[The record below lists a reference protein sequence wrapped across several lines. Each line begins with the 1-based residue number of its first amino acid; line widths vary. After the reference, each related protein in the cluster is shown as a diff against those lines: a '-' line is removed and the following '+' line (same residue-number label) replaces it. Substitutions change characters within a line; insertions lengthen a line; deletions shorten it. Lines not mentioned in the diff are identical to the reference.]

1 MLCLPFSKKVQPCIH
16 KIEPLYRLFVKKTLA
31 AEPVLED
38 WGDAAGQ
45 AAGYVEQGDV
55 ATFKAFEPIFRNI
68 LSLAMIAGALVCFIM
83 LVVGGFRFMTSGGD
97 PKKTAAAGGTLTY
110 AVLGLVMFIGA
121 WFIMKFIR
129 EFTGVDITVFEI
141 PS

>member
-1 MLCLPFSKKVQPCIH
+1 MNFLNLI
-16 KIEPLYRLFVKKTLA
+16 IKTAQA
-31 AEPVLED
+31 AEPLLEKWD
-38 WGDAAGQ
+38 KAPYIETFTNPAGTVI
-45 AAGYVEQGDV
+45 ANDV

-83 LVVGGFRFMTSGGD
+83 LIVGGFRFMTSGGD

-110 AVLGLVMFIGA
+110 AILGLVMFIGA

-129 EFTGVDITVFEI
+129 EFTGVDVTVFEI

>member
-1 MLCLPFSKKVQPCIH
+1 MLFYLLKTVYAV
-16 KIEPLYRLFVKKTLA
+16 EP
-31 AEPVLED
+31 PLED
-38 WGDAAGQ
+38 WGGAQGL
-45 AAGYVEQGDV
+45 AAGYVEADDV

-68 LSLAMIAGALVCFIM
+68 LSLAMIAGALVCFVM

-97 PKKTAAAGGTLTY
+97 PKKTQAAAGTLTY
-110 AVLGLVMFIGA
+110 AVLGLIMFIGA